1 MLKRALS
8 LLLAFVMVFS
18 LLPVNALAEET
29 APDEGESLL
38 LEPAEIAEEE
48 PETIPPSET
57 EEKNII
63 EETEEAPVPETQA
76 PTVPETAPETVPET
90 VPETQ
95 PETVPETEPEQ
106 LLEAAGEAESV
117 LAENNSTW
125 ILNETKELALSGTNN
140 PFGSDAPNY
149 TFTFTPTE
157 NGRYIFYWP
166 SENCHGNGPHVM
178 IRDSDGA
185 QLGSGNV
192 YADFYGDAGNVYTVE
207 VFSCYAGEYTA
218 SITLANSTDS
228 GSIYFQETSIS
239 GYVGQRSGRRV
250 SRSPDNYAHGLITWE
265 SSNENIVKITNPQ
278 FSALE
283 FEMVGE
289 GETTITGTD
298 AHGQT
303 ATLTVTVKGF
313 DDIASWDLNE
323 TKSLQMTPTANNDPC
338 FTFRFHADNAGM
350 YVISW
355 NEEEIRGFDPVVQI
369 YTKDGHQISG
379 GNVFAAFYATGKTDY
394 LIKVLPCSDQ
404 PYDAEFTLSPS
415 VDKGEIYFWD
425 DVIEGQVGD
434 VFGNRISRQP
444 ANYIH
449 GDITWVSSN
458 ENIVKITN
466 SQFSALEFEMVGPG
480 EATITAT
487 DAHGQSASFT
497 VIVADIDAVDIQ
509 LDTTV
514 TGTIPAESSVYYRFT
529 APETGKY
536 IIQLD
541 YQDGYVPITTV
552 ECGGIRIAGDGS
564 DRVQFSAEAG
574 KEYIIAME
582 NWRGT
587 EMGLSFRLMQ
597 AVPVQSIELGYYP
610 LTNGFVGE
618 ELGFSVTVSPENAD
632 IESLTWE
639 SSDESVVS
647 IGERYGLYQ
656 SVNLVGP
663 GTATV
668 TVSAPGCTPLKITY
682 TVSAV
687 SGSIAL
693 NGTFTA
699 GLQRDEKTAFYFTPD
714 TDGNY
719 TVYETGGMDSYI
731 EVYEISE
738 IGNRHNGS
746 GNGSATFWA
755 NAGDKCL
762 IVGQACQYE
771 PYEYTYCV
779 AEAVEPTGISLSP
792 ASYTGYVG
800 ETFYPDVKAEPA
812 NAIDPEVQWSSSNPD
827 VASVTGGGRVQL
839 RKAGTAT
846 ITAATS
852 GDNPLTATCTVT
864 VKAPVALT
872 VGSTK
877 TVTLPAGSSVGYQ
890 FTAPGNYSYTFWDQN
905 NFDGISLT
913 VSDSNG
919 EWITGGSIGKFTAVK
934 GETYLICVTNVST
947 KSKTCKFIIK
957 QDVNATSI
965 FLPYTSEIAAV
976 GDEFELWVG
985 IEPINAIGEEI
996 TFTLDNDC
1004 AEILEQQP
1012 YGYIRV
1018 KMNKVGTVKLT
1029 ATSETTNLT
1038 ASCTFTVLEAST
1050 WELGEDKDVS
1060 FTAGESQIYQFTAP
1074 ETGKYVIWNESD
1086 YWPGM
1091 QVRAPGGDQ
1100 MDENWGRSVNFY
1112 AEEGQTYL
1120 IKLDPNSGD
1129 DYDITFHLGK
1139 SRPVT
1144 GISFPWL
1151 EPLECNINDIFEGDL
1166 IFDPLDHTYANIE
1179 WTYDAG
1185 LDLLEFG
1192 SSYFKV
1198 KAIKEGT
1205 HTLTATVLDEYDEP
1219 TDISA
1224 SVTFEIGPKP
1234 AAFADGKR
1242 VVQAHWIQPYSFT
1255 APASGDY
1262 TMWTNSDEWVV
1273 FEIVDLVENRSI
1285 GYGDNLLHCSLQ
1297 KGRNYTVYVVNR
1309 NDYQITVDAF
1319 LRKDV
1324 APTGIRIS
1332 GDTEQR
1338 FVGENVY
1345 LYADGEPT
1353 NSTLNSVQWEI
1364 IAGNA
1369 DIESNGTECVITPKD
1384 AGNITVK
1391 ATSGNVSGEC
1401 TFTVRESNIWNLDS
1415 SKSLTM
1421 NGWEPVVYQFTAPAD
1436 SGYIVWEDNSDRTW
1450 IEVCNQQGE
1459 YLGMSG
1465 GGFCQFDAKE
1475 GQTYRIKLCANSDE
1489 AYEAAFH
1496 LETLTEPTGIKPL
1509 YGSDITAYVGD
1520 EIFLPLAFTPGNAAR
1535 GQISWASSNTDVVEV
1550 VEDEY
1555 VNGYGCFIRLNA
1567 PGDATITATHQ
1578 RVDGVS
1584 TKFHIKVLDVDTIAL
1599 DSTVSVT
1606 LEGHEST
1613 AAYDFTAPSSG
1624 TYVIYDETNQY
1635 GSVEV
1640 VSGDEYFWGD
1650 NRVQFTAQKGQT
1662 YRVVFHHWDDR
1673 NEKGEVTYSYVLTK
1687 AVPATGIRLS
1697 EEHLSGLPGDTRY
1710 LNVLGEPV
1718 NADLSGLTWS
1728 IDNKAVAV
1736 LVGENAT
1743 NREIQLVG
1751 QGTAT
1756 VTVRLGDLEVNCPI
1770 TVGAERE
1777 AISVGDSKTVH
1788 LKHMETVGFAFT
1800 PDLDGDYYFYEA
1812 SRDWVT
1818 IVVWSED
1825 GSWVDGTSDGRVRIL
1840 DAKAGTTYYITV
1852 TNDMY
1857 GVAGVAKDFT
1867 LHLEEAVKATG
1878 ISLSKTGIDTR
1889 YVYPGTRLWV
1899 IAYTNPLNGYQGRLE
1914 WSVSEEYENCVTF
1927 VEEEYDPRGDGLCL
1941 EIHDNAPA
1949 GTMVVTCTDTET
1961 GLSATLNIVIKS
1973 IKSILLG
1980 KNYSVT
1986 QRDQENDLATFTP
1999 EEDGT
2004 YILKASTDVIVW
2016 VYTDDE
2022 DIHTPD
2028 GPETEMLL
2036 ELKAGVTYNVESVLL
2051 GEDGNMTA
2059 GDYDL
2064 RIIKN
2069 GVNPLSF
2076 TSDHIS
2082 IEQNTTKSL
2091 GLSVQPAALSDLVT
2105 YKSSDET
2112 IVTVDE
2118 NGEITTSET
2127 PGSAYI
2133 TATLTFGSR
2142 TFTARC
2148 RVDVIAKDS
2157 IDGVQL
2163 STTAPV
2169 VELYSTNYSTIT
2181 AIPYKQTGSGRSVV
2195 RESLTIPVVSA
2206 QFVDTPKLSPADLE
2220 ILNTCFKL
2228 DVLDSRTLQIAPDA
2242 DMATAVFNKT
2252 EGAPSLKSSYTANL
2266 ELTFGDGTTQ
2276 IVPIKLTIK
2285 KTVPTLKTSKL
2296 AFNSFITGD
2305 TRSIVLTGGIV
2316 TGISENTDMAKSSV
2330 LHKWLELDDTN
2341 NTLKLDYKEGYQ
2353 KAKKYS
2359 GNVYL
2364 YVDVAGWSVPA
2375 KVTVPVSV
2383 AYTAPSLKLSATSV
2397 TVSSSNSKGID
2408 LKLLCGKKG
2417 QTLDQLE
2424 VNGISVDESEVEF
2437 IRENFDLETGSFTLL
2452 PTDQYAQKTKSVT
2465 LWVSFTNTSESY
2477 PLTVKVTPK
2486 AATLAAK
2493 PASVKLNAYR
2503 GDSAV
2508 IPLTPTPADYTLESL
2523 EDLGLTLYKV
2533 VNRQNEE
2540 TDELDVDFYDGALHV
2555 STTDG
2560 TALGT
2565 TYKLV
2570 INAKGN
2576 ELKKTTITLTTL
2588 TEKQSVITASAK
2600 ITGSVDLTFPASY
2613 AVIQPTFTNYTNG
2626 DYALIDFE
2634 ITNSKGVVQE
2644 GYERFFRLENM
2655 DGQYRLS
2662 VANPED
2668 QPAPGTYYLRPILLL
2683 GDGKSPDKTGV
2694 VKFTVKRTAVSLKA
2708 SATKIILNKD
2718 IGDWAT
2724 VDISCLTKGYDFV
2737 EPEVIKYS
2745 SGLDVVFLNGMLII
2759 RTGAAAY
2766 GKTHTITLQA
2776 RDVKEDKEIKVS
2788 VVIPKQG
2795 SKVDATLKAKGT
2807 IDLVRDTTSV
2817 VITPFYTNYS
2827 GQGDLTPVLTIQKY
2841 EVGDKKYMNGEDVT
2855 DEEFYI
2861 DNNDD
2866 GTFTVTRAPGA
2877 NIDLKQYKYRAEMT
2891 FTGPGIDNLLT
2902 IPAVA
2907 LPLKSNTVKAT
2918 VSGTPVLYKADKYS
2932 RASFRLNIADA
2943 TVNAIEAVESTNPL
2957 YQIEDYG
2964 NGEYAICFNTSSWTA
2979 ATKYPTSVTLN
2990 VFLDGNENAATKVTL
3005 KLSLK

>member
-218 SITLANSTDS
+218 NITLANSTDS

-265 SSNENIVKITNPQ
+265 SSDENIV
-278 FSALE
+278 
-283 FEMVGE
+283 
-289 GETTITGTD
+289 
-298 AHGQT
+298 
-303 ATLTVTVKGF
+303 
-313 DDIASWDLNE
+313 
-323 TKSLQMTPTANNDPC
+323 
-338 FTFRFHADNAGM
+338 R
-350 YVISW
+350 
-355 NEEEIRGFDPVVQI
+355 
-369 YTKDGHQISG
+369 
-379 GNVFAAFYATGKTDY
+379 
-394 LIKVLPCSDQ
+394 
-404 PYDAEFTLSPS
+404 
-415 VDKGEIYFWD
+415 
-425 DVIEGQVGD
+425 
-434 VFGNRISRQP
+434 
-444 ANYIH
+444 
-449 GDITWVSSN
+449 
-458 ENIVKITN
+458 ITN
-466 SQFSALEFEMVGPG
+466 SQFSASEFEMVGPG

-487 DAHGQSASFT
+487 DAYGQSASFT

-529 APETGKY
+529 ASETGKY

-597 AVPVQSIELGYYP
+597 AIPVQSIELGYYP

-668 TVSAPGCTPLKITY
+668 TVSAPGYTPLKITY

-827 VASVTGGGRVQL
+827 VASVTGWGRVQL

-919 EWITGGSIGKFTAVK
+919 EWITGGSIGKFTAEK
-934 GETYLICVTNVST
+934 GETYLICVTSEST
-947 KSKTCKFIIK
+947 ESQICKFIIK

-965 FLPYTSEIAAV
+965 SLPYTSETAAV

-985 IEPINAIGEEI
+985 FEPINAIGEEI

-1205 HTLTATVLDEYDEP
+1205 HALTATVLDEYDEP

-1242 VVQAHWIQPYSFT
+1242 VVQAHWMQPYSFT

-1353 NSTLNSVQWEI
+1353 NSTLNNVQWEI

-1369 DIESNGTECVITPKD
+1369 DISPDGTECVITPN
-1384 AGNITVK
+1384 GIGEITVK
-1391 ATSGNVSGEC
+1391 ATCNGVSSEC
-1401 TFTVRESNIWNLDS
+1401 TFTVGKTNVWELNDT
-1415 SKSLTM
+1415 KELTM

-1489 AYEAAFH
+1489 AYEAAFR

-1509 YGSDITAYVGD
+1509 YDSEITSYVGD
-1520 EIFLPLAFTPGNAAR
+1520 EIFLPLAFNPGNAAR
-1535 GQISWASSNTDVVEV
+1535 GQISWASSNTDAVEV

-1555 VNGYGCFIRLNA
+1555 VNGYSCFIRLKA

-1606 LEGHEST
+1606 LEGHGST

-1697 EEHLSGLPGDTRY
+1697 EDRVNGLPGDTRY

-1857 GVAGVAKDFT
+1857 GVAKDFT
-1867 LHLEEAVKATG
+1867 LHLEKAVDATG

-1889 YVYPGTRLWV
+1889 YVYPGARLWV
-1899 IAYTNPLNGYQGRLE
+1899 IAYTYPLNGYQGQLE
-1914 WSVSEEYENCVTF
+1914 WSVSEEYKNYVAF

-1973 IKSILLG
+1973 KKAISLG
-1980 KNYSVT
+1980 KNHSVT

-2082 IEQNTTKSL
+2082 IEQNATKSL
-2091 GLSVQPAALSDLVT
+2091 GLSVEPEALSDLVT
-2105 YKSSDET
+2105 YKSSDAA
-2112 IVTVDE
+2112 IVKVDE

-2142 TFTARC
+2142 TFTAVC
-2148 RVDVIAKDS
+2148 RVDVISDDEIKGA
-2157 IDGVQL
+2157 QF
-2163 STTAPV
+2163 STTAPT
-2169 VELYSTNYSTIT
+2169 VELY
-2181 AIPYKQTGSGRSVV
+2181 
-2195 RESLTIPVVSA
+2195 
-2206 QFVDTPKLSPADLE
+2206 
-2220 ILNTCFKL
+2220 
-2228 DVLDSRTLQIAPDA
+2228 
-2242 DMATAVFNKT
+2242 
-2252 EGAPSLKSSYTANL
+2252 KSSYTTITAVPYKEITEGRSTIKESVNSPITKVEFDSENSDYTTLNSLFDL
-2266 ELTFGDGTTQ
+2266 EIAGSQTVRIVPKQEEIDKIFNGALSVKSSYTVKLTFTFNDDVTVTT
-2276 IVPIKLTIK
+2276 PFKLTIK
-2285 KTVPTLKTSKL
+2285 KTVPTLKASKL

-2305 TRSIVLTGGIV
+2305 TRSVVLTGGIV
-2316 TGISENTDMAKSSV
+2316 EGISENEAMQGNKNNALGD
-2330 LHKWLELDDTN
+2330 WLELSDDTLS
-2341 NTLKLDYKEGYQ
+2341 LKPGITG
-2353 KAKKYS
+2353 KKS

-2364 YVDVAGWSVPA
+2364 DVSVEGWGVPA
-2375 KVTVPVSV
+2375 KVTVPVSA
-2383 AYTAPSLKLSATSV
+2383 AYTARSLKLSATSV
-2397 TVSSSNSKGID
+2397 NVSSSNSKGID
-2408 LKLLCGKKG
+2408 LKLLCSNRKE
-2417 QTLDQLE
+2417 TLDMM
-2424 VNGISVDESEVEF
+2424 NIKDISYVGYDKKADDVFTLDASF
-2437 IRENFDLETGSFTLL
+2437 NSETGSFTLS
-2452 PTDQYAQKTKSVT
+2452 PNRIIHTGSIYFKVDFWDTDETVT
-2465 LWVSFTNTSESY
+2465 LN
-2477 PLTVKVTPK
+2477 LKVTAK
-2486 AATLAAK
+2486 APTLAAK

-2523 EDLGLTLYKV
+2523 EDLDLTLYKV

-2540 TDELDVDFYDGALHV
+2540 TDELDVEFYDGALHV

-2600 ITGSVDLTFPASY
+2600 ITGSVDLTFPESY

-2668 QPAPGTYYLRPILLL
+2668 QPAPGTYYLRPFWEL
-2683 GDGKSPDKTGV
+2683 GDGSSPDKTGI

-2708 SATKIILNKD
+2708 SATKVILNKD

-2724 VDISCLTKGYDFV
+2724 VDISCLTKGYDLV
-2737 EPEVIKYS
+2737 DPIVKVIAPKGVS
-2745 SGLDVVFLNGMLII
+2745 SESLTATYENGMLLIET
-2759 RTGAAAY
+2759 TGDTPY
-2766 GKTHTITLQA
+2766 GKTFTVSIKA
-2776 RDVKEDKEIKVS
+2776 RNVKEDKELKVS
-2788 VVIPKQG
+2788 AVIPKQG
-2795 SKVDATLKAKGT
+2795 SKVGATLKTKGT

-2817 VITPFYTNYS
+2817 VITPSYTNYS
-2827 GQGDLTPVLTIQKY
+2827 GQGGLEPKLTIQKY
-2841 EVGDKKYMNGEDVT
+2841 EVGDKKYENGKDVT

-2866 GTFTVTRAPGA
+2866 GTFTVTRVPGA

-2891 FTGPGIDNLLT
+2891 FAGKSGIDNLLT

>member
-1 MLKRALS
+1 MLKRTLS

-38 LEPAEIAEEE
+38 LEPAEIVEEE
-48 PETIPPSET
+48 PETTPPSET

-90 VPETQ
+90 VPETAPETQ

-106 LLEAAGEAESV
+106 LLDAAGEAESV
-117 LAENNSTW
+117 LAENSTW
-125 ILNETKELALSGTNN
+125 ILNETKELTLSGTNN

-166 SENCHGNGPHVM
+166 SENCHGNGPHVVVK
-178 IRDSDGA
+178 DSEGR
-185 QLGSGNV
+185 QHGNGNV

-207 VFSCYAGEYTA
+207 VYSCYAGEYTA

-449 GDITWVSSN
+449 GDITWVSSD
-458 ENIVKITN
+458 ENIVRITN
-466 SQFSALEFEMVGPG
+466 PQFSASEFEMVGPG

-487 DAHGQSASFT
+487 DAYGQSASFT

-509 LDTTV
+509 LDSTV

-529 APETGKY
+529 APKTGKY

-541 YQDGYVPITTV
+541 FQDGYVPYTTV
-552 ECGGIRIAGDGS
+552 EYGGIRIVEGGS
-564 DRVQFSAEAG
+564 DRIQFSAEADE
-574 KEYIIAME
+574 EYIITME
-582 NWRGT
+582 NWQDM

-597 AVPVQSIELGYYP
+597 AVPVQSIGLDYYHS
-610 LTNGFVGE
+610 TNGFAGE
-618 ELGFSVTVSPENAD
+618 ARAFEVSVSPYNAD

-647 IGERYGLYQ
+647 LGYRYGLHQ
-656 SVNLVGP
+656 PVNLVGP

-668 TVSAPGCTPLKITY
+668 TVSAPDCTPLEITY

-687 SGSIAL
+687 SGSVAL

-699 GLQRDEKTAFYFTPD
+699 DLQRDEKTAFYFKPD
-714 TDGNY
+714 TEGY
-719 TVYETGGMDSYI
+719 YAVYETSGMNSHI
-731 EVYEISE
+731 SVYVISE
-738 IGNRHNGS
+738 D
-746 GNGSATFWA
+746 GNGSCASGYGSAIFWA
-755 NAGDKCL
+755 SEGYTYL
-762 IVGQACQYE
+762 IIGQAYQYE

-779 AEAVEPTGISLSP
+779 TEAVEPTGISLDP

-800 ETFYPDVKAEPA
+800 EVFWLNVKPEPVYA
-812 NAIDPEVQWSSSNPD
+812 MAPEVEWSSSNPE
-827 VASVTGGGRVQL
+827 VASVTDGGRVQL

-846 ITAATS
+846 ITATNEEM
-852 GDNPLTATCTVT
+852 GLTATCEVT
-864 VKAPVALT
+864 VKVPTSISL
-872 VGSTK
+872 GSTK
-877 TVTLPAGSSVGYQ
+877 TVTLPAGGSVGYQ

-905 NFDGISLT
+905 FGDISLT

-919 EWITGGSIGKFTAVK
+919 DWITGGSIGKFAAEK
-934 GETYLICVTNVST
+934 GETYLICVTSEST
-947 KSKTCKFIIK
+947 ESQICKFIIK

-965 FLPYTSEIAAV
+965 SLPYTSETAAV

-985 IEPINAIGEEI
+985 LEPINAIHEDI

-1018 KMNKVGTVKLT
+1018 KMNQAGTVKLT

-1038 ASCTFTVLEAST
+1038 ASCTFTVLEAGT

-1060 FTAGESQIYQFTAP
+1060 FTAGESQVYRFTAP

-1091 QVRAPGGDQ
+1091 QVRAPGGYQ

-1120 IKLDPNSGD
+1120 IKLDPNSSD

-1151 EPLECNINDIFEGDL
+1151 EPLECNINDIFEGNL
-1166 IFDPLDHTYANIE
+1166 IFDPLDHAYANIE

-1198 KAIKEGT
+1198 KAIKEGA

-1242 VVQAHWIQPYSFT
+1242 VVQAHWMQPYSFT

-1353 NSTLNSVQWEI
+1353 NSTLNNVQWEI

-1496 LETLTEPTGIKPL
+1496 LETLTEPTGIEPL

-1535 GQISWASSNTDVVEV
+1535 GQISWASSNTDAVEV

-1555 VNGYGCFIRLNA
+1555 VNGYGCFIRLKA

-1584 TKFHIKVLDVDTIAL
+1584 TKFHITVLDVDTIAL
-1599 DSTVSVT
+1599 DTPVPVT

-1640 VSGDEYFWGD
+1640 VSDGEYFWGD

-1697 EEHLSGLPGDTRY
+1697 EDRVNGLPGDTRY

-1756 VTVRLGDLEVNCPI
+1756 VTVRLGDLEVKCPI

-1777 AISVGDSKTVH
+1777 AISVGDSKEIS
-1788 LKHMETVGFAFT
+1788 LKPMESVGFAFT

-1825 GSWVDGTSDGRVRIL
+1825 GSWVDGTGDGRVRIL

-1857 GVAGVAKDFT
+1857 GVAKDFT
-1867 LHLEEAVKATG
+1867 LHLEKAVDATG

-1889 YVYPGTRLWV
+1889 YAYPGTRLWV

-1914 WSVSEEYENCVTF
+1914 WSVSEEYKNYVAF

-1949 GTMVVTCTDTET
+1949 GKMVVTCTDTET
-1961 GLSATLNIVIKS
+1961 GLFATLNIEIKS

-1980 KNYSVT
+1980 KNHSVT
-1986 QRDQENDLATFTP
+1986 QHSQENDLATFTP
-1999 EEDGT
+1999 TEDGT

-2016 VYTDDE
+2016 VYADDE

-2028 GPETEMLL
+2028 GPEAEMLL
-2036 ELKAGVTYNVESVLL
+2036 ELKAGVTYTVDSALL
-2051 GEDGNMTA
+2051 DENGNMTA
-2059 GDYDL
+2059 GNYDL

-2082 IEQNTTKSL
+2082 IEQNATKSL
-2091 GLSVQPAALSDLVT
+2091 GLSVEPEALSDLVT
-2105 YKSSDET
+2105 YKSSDAA
-2112 IVTVDE
+2112 IVKVDE

-2142 TFTARC
+2142 TFTAVC

-2206 QFVDTPKLSPADLE
+2206 RFVDTPKLSADDLE
-2220 ILNTCFKL
+2220 ILNTCFIL
-2228 DVLDSRTLQIAPDA
+2228 DVLDSRTVQIAPDA
-2242 DMATAVFNKT
+2242 NMATAVFNKT
-2252 EGAPSLKSSYTANL
+2252 VGAPSVKSSYTVNL

-2316 TGISENTDMAKSSV
+2316 EGISENEAMQGNKNNALGD
-2330 LHKWLELDDTN
+2330 WLELSDDTLS
-2341 NTLKLDYKEGYQ
+2341 LKHDFTG
-2353 KAKKYS
+2353 KKS

-2465 LWVSFTNTSESY
+2465 LRVSFTNTSESY

-2486 AATLAAK
+2486 DATLAAK

-2523 EDLGLTLYKV
+2523 EDLDLTLYKV

-2540 TDELDVDFYDGALHV
+2540 TDELAVDFYDGALHV

-2570 INAKGN
+2570 INAIGN
-2576 ELKKTTITLTTL
+2576 KQKKTTITLTTL

-2600 ITGSVDLTFPASY
+2600 ITGSVDLTFPESY

-2644 GYERFFRLENM
+2644 GYERFFSLENM

-2662 VANPED
+2662 VADPED
-2668 QPAPGTYYLRPILLL
+2668 QPAPGTYYLRPFWEL
-2683 GDGKSPDKTGV
+2683 GDGSSPDKTGI

-2718 IGDWAT
+2718 IDDWAT

-2745 SGLDVVFLNGMLII
+2745 SGLDVVFLNGMLHI

-2766 GKTHTITLQA
+2766 GKTFTVSIKA
-2776 RDVKEDKEIKVS
+2776 RDVKEDKELKVS

-2795 SKVDATLKAKGT
+2795 SKVGATLKAKGT

-2817 VITPFYTNYS
+2817 VITPSYTNYS
-2827 GQGDLTPVLTIQKY
+2827 GQGDLTPELKIQRYKVTDRKY
-2841 EVGDKKYMNGEDVT
+2841 ENGEDVT
-2855 DEEFYI
+2855 GTEFYI

-2877 NIDLKQYKYRAEMT
+2877 NIDLTKFKYRAEMT
-2891 FTGPGIDNLLT
+2891 FTGKSGIDNLLT

>member
-1 MLKRALS
+1 MLKRTLS

-38 LEPAEIAEEE
+38 LEPAEIVEEE
-48 PETIPPSET
+48 PETTPPSET

-90 VPETQ
+90 VPETAPEAQ

-106 LLEAAGEAESV
+106 LLDAAGEAESV
-117 LAENNSTW
+117 LAENSTW
-125 ILNETKELALSGTNN
+125 ILNETKELTLSGTNN

-166 SENCHGNGPHVM
+166 SENCHGNGPHVVVK
-178 IRDSDGA
+178 DSEGR
-185 QLGSGNV
+185 QHGSGNV
-192 YADFYGDAGNVYTVE
+192 YASFHGTAGMTYTIAVY
-207 VFSCYAGEYTA
+207 SCYDGEYTA
-218 SITLANSTDS
+218 NITLAKATVS
-228 GSIYFQETSIS
+228 GSIYFQNDSVE
-239 GYVGQRSGRRV
+239 GYVGQRFWRDV
-250 SRSPDNYAHGLITWE
+250 SRSPGNYE
-265 SSNENIVKITNPQ
+265 
-278 FSALE
+278 
-283 FEMVGE
+283 
-289 GETTITGTD
+289 
-298 AHGQT
+298 HGQ
-303 ATLTVTVKGF
+303 
-313 DDIASWDLNE
+313 
-323 TKSLQMTPTANNDPC
+323 
-338 FTFRFHADNAGM
+338 
-350 YVISW
+350 
-355 NEEEIRGFDPVVQI
+355 
-369 YTKDGHQISG
+369 
-379 GNVFAAFYATGKTDY
+379 
-394 LIKVLPCSDQ
+394 
-404 PYDAEFTLSPS
+404 
-415 VDKGEIYFWD
+415 
-425 DVIEGQVGD
+425 
-434 VFGNRISRQP
+434 
-444 ANYIH
+444 
-449 GDITWVSSN
+449 ITWVSN
-458 ENIVKITN
+458 DENIVRITN
-466 SQFSALEFEMVGPG
+466 PQFSALEFEMVGPG

-509 LDTTV
+509 LDSTV

-541 YQDGYVPITTV
+541 YQDGYVPNTTV

-574 KEYIIAME
+574 KEYIITME
-582 NWRGT
+582 NWQGT

-597 AVPVQSIELGYYP
+597 AVPLQSIGLDYYP

-618 ELGFSVTVSPENAD
+618 ELGFSVTVSPGNAD

-647 IGERYGLYQ
+647 IGDRHGLYQ

-687 SGSIAL
+687 SGSVAL

-699 GLQRDEKTAFYFTPD
+699 DLQRDEKTAFYFTPD

-738 IGNRHNGS
+738 IGNWHNGS

-779 AEAVEPTGISLSP
+779 AEAVEPTGISLDP

-800 ETFYPDVKAEPA
+800 EVFWLNVKPEPVYA
-812 NAIDPEVQWSSSNPD
+812 MAPEVEWSSSNPD

-919 EWITGGSIGKFTAVK
+919 EWITGGSIGKFTAEK
-934 GETYLICVTNVST
+934 GETYLICVTNEST
-947 KSKTCKFIIK
+947 ESQICKFIIK

-965 FLPYTSEIAAV
+965 SLPYTSETAAV

-985 IEPINAIGEEI
+985 FEPINAIGEEI

-1018 KMNKVGTVKLT
+1018 KMNQAGTVKLT
-1029 ATSETTNLT
+1029 ATSKTTNLT
-1038 ASCTFTVLEAST
+1038 ASCTFTVLEAGT

-1060 FTAGESQIYQFTAP
+1060 FTAGESQ
-1074 ETGKYVIWNESD
+1074 
-1086 YWPGM
+1086 
-1091 QVRAPGGDQ
+1091 
-1100 MDENWGRSVNFY
+1100 
-1112 AEEGQTYL
+1112 
-1120 IKLDPNSGD
+1120 
-1129 DYDITFHLGK
+1129 
-1139 SRPVT
+1139 
-1144 GISFPWL
+1144 
-1151 EPLECNINDIFEGDL
+1151 
-1166 IFDPLDHTYANIE
+1166 
-1179 WTYDAG
+1179 
-1185 LDLLEFG
+1185 
-1192 SSYFKV
+1192 
-1198 KAIKEGT
+1198 
-1205 HTLTATVLDEYDEP
+1205 
-1219 TDISA
+1219 
-1224 SVTFEIGPKP
+1224 
-1234 AAFADGKR
+1234 
-1242 VVQAHWIQPYSFT
+1242 
-1255 APASGDY
+1255 
-1262 TMWTNSDEWVV
+1262 
-1273 FEIVDLVENRSI
+1273 
-1285 GYGDNLLHCSLQ
+1285 
-1297 KGRNYTVYVVNR
+1297 VYR
-1309 NDYQITVDAF
+1309 
-1319 LRKDV
+1319 
-1324 APTGIRIS
+1324 
-1332 GDTEQR
+1332 
-1338 FVGENVY
+1338 
-1345 LYADGEPT
+1345 
-1353 NSTLNSVQWEI
+1353 
-1364 IAGNA
+1364 
-1369 DIESNGTECVITPKD
+1369 
-1384 AGNITVK
+1384 
-1391 ATSGNVSGEC
+1391 
-1401 TFTVRESNIWNLDS
+1401 
-1415 SKSLTM
+1415 
-1421 NGWEPVVYQFTAPAD
+1421 FTAPAD

-1535 GQISWASSNTDVVEV
+1535 GQISWASSNTDAVEV

-1555 VNGYGCFIRLNA
+1555 VNGYGCFIRLKA

-1606 LEGHEST
+1606 LEGHGST

-1697 EEHLSGLPGDTRY
+1697 EDRVNGLPGDTRY

-1756 VTVRLGDLEVNCPI
+1756 VTVRLGDLEVKCPI

-1777 AISVGDSKTVH
+1777 AISVGDSKEIS
-1788 LKHMETVGFAFT
+1788 LKPMESVGFTFT
-1800 PDLDGDYYFYEA
+1800 PDHDGNYYFYEEN
-1812 SRDWVT
+1812 RDWVT

-1852 TNDMY
+1852 THDMY

-1899 IAYTNPLNGYQGRLE
+1899 IAYTNPLNGYQGQLE

-1941 EIHDNAPA
+1941 EIHDDAPA
-1949 GTMVVTCTDTET
+1949 GKMVVTCTDTENPLLT
-1961 GLSATLNIVIKS
+1961 ATLNIEIKS
-1973 IKSILLG
+1973 KKSILLG
-1980 KNYSVT
+1980 ENYSVT
-1986 QRDQENDLATFTP
+1986 QHNQENDLATFTP

-2064 RIIKN
+2064 RIIQD
-2069 GVNPLSF
+2069 GINPLSF

-2091 GLSVQPAALSDLVT
+2091 GLSVEPEALSDLVT
-2105 YKSSDET
+2105 YKSSDAA
-2112 IVTVDE
+2112 IVKVDE

-2142 TFTARC
+2142 IFTAVC
-2148 RVDVIAKDS
+2148 RVDVISDDEIKGA
-2157 IDGVQL
+2157 QF
-2163 STTAPV
+2163 STTAPT
-2169 VELYSTNYSTIT
+2169 VELY
-2181 AIPYKQTGSGRSVV
+2181 
-2195 RESLTIPVVSA
+2195 
-2206 QFVDTPKLSPADLE
+2206 
-2220 ILNTCFKL
+2220 
-2228 DVLDSRTLQIAPDA
+2228 
-2242 DMATAVFNKT
+2242 
-2252 EGAPSLKSSYTANL
+2252 KSSYTTITAVPYKEITEGRSTIKESVNSPITKVEFDSENSDYTTLNSLFDL
-2266 ELTFGDGTTQ
+2266 EIAGSQTVRIVPKQEEIDKIFNGALSVKSSYTVKLTFTFNDDVTVTT
-2276 IVPIKLTIK
+2276 PFKLTIK
-2285 KTVPTLKTSKL
+2285 KTVPTLKASKL

-2305 TRSIVLTGGIV
+2305 TRSVVLTGGIV
-2316 TGISENTDMAKSSV
+2316 EGISENEAMQGNKNNALGD
-2330 LHKWLELDDTN
+2330 WLELSDDTLS
-2341 NTLKLDYKEGYQ
+2341 LKPGITG
-2353 KAKKYS
+2353 KKS

-2397 TVSSSNSKGID
+2397 NISSSNSKGID

-2417 QTLDQLE
+2417 QTLEQLG
-2424 VNGISVDESEVEF
+2424 VNGISVDESETEF
-2437 IRENFDLETGSFTLL
+2437 SCKNFDLKTGSFTLVS
-2452 PTDQYAQKTKSVT
+2452 TDQYAQKAKSVT
-2465 LWVSFTNTSESY
+2465 LRVSFTNTSESY

-2486 AATLAAK
+2486 DATLAAK

-2508 IPLTPTPADYTLESL
+2508 IGLTPSPADYKLESL
-2523 EDLGLTLYKV
+2523 EDLEWELYKV
-2533 VNRQNEE
+2533 VNRKNEE
-2540 TDELDVDFYDGALHV
+2540 TAELDVDFYDGALHV

-2570 INAKGN
+2570 INAIGN
-2576 ELKKTTITLTTL
+2576 EQKKTTITLTTL

-2600 ITGSVDLTFPASY
+2600 VTGSVDLTFPASY

-2745 SGLDVVFLNGMLII
+2745 SGLDVVFLNGMLHI
-2759 RTGAAAY
+2759 RTGDAAY

-2795 SKVDATLKAKGT
+2795 SKVGATLKAKGT

-2817 VITPFYTNYS
+2817 VITPSYTNYS
-2827 GQGDLTPVLTIQKY
+2827 GQGDLTPELKIQKY
-2841 EVGDKKYMNGEDVT
+2841 EVGDRKYENGKDVT
-2855 DEEFYI
+2855 GTEFYI
-2861 DNNDD
+2861 DKNDD
-2866 GTFTVTRAPGA
+2866 GTFTVTRVPGA

-2891 FTGPGIDNLLT
+2891 FTGKSGIDNLLT

-2990 VFLDGNENAATKVTL
+2990 VFLDGNENAAAKVTL

>member
-48 PETIPPSET
+48 PETTPPSET

-90 VPETQ
+90 VPETAPETQ

-106 LLEAAGEAESV
+106 LLEAAEEAESV
-117 LAENNSTW
+117 LAENSTW
-125 ILNETKELALSGTNN
+125 ILNETKELTLSGTNN

-218 SITLANSTDS
+218 NITLANSTDS

-265 SSNENIVKITNPQ
+265 SSDENIV
-278 FSALE
+278 
-283 FEMVGE
+283 
-289 GETTITGTD
+289 
-298 AHGQT
+298 
-303 ATLTVTVKGF
+303 
-313 DDIASWDLNE
+313 
-323 TKSLQMTPTANNDPC
+323 
-338 FTFRFHADNAGM
+338 R
-350 YVISW
+350 
-355 NEEEIRGFDPVVQI
+355 
-369 YTKDGHQISG
+369 
-379 GNVFAAFYATGKTDY
+379 
-394 LIKVLPCSDQ
+394 
-404 PYDAEFTLSPS
+404 
-415 VDKGEIYFWD
+415 
-425 DVIEGQVGD
+425 
-434 VFGNRISRQP
+434 
-444 ANYIH
+444 
-449 GDITWVSSN
+449 
-458 ENIVKITN
+458 ITN
-466 SQFSALEFEMVGPG
+466 SQFSASEFEMVGPG

-487 DAHGQSASFT
+487 DAYGQSASFT

-668 TVSAPGCTPLKITY
+668 TVSAPGYTPLKITY

-1242 VVQAHWIQPYSFT
+1242 VVQAHWMQPYSFT

-1353 NSTLNSVQWEI
+1353 NSTLNNVQWEI

-1475 GQTYRIKLCANSDE
+1475 GQTYRIKLWANSDE

-1509 YGSDITAYVGD
+1509 YYSEITGYVGD

-1662 YRVVFHHWDDR
+1662 YRVVFHHWD
-1673 NEKGEVTYSYVLTK
+1673 EGKVTYSYILTK

-1697 EEHLSGLPGDTRY
+1697 EDLVNGLPGDTRY
-1710 LNVLGEPV
+1710 LNVLSEPV

-1728 IDNKAVAV
+1728 IDNEAVAV

-1756 VTVRLGDLEVNCPI
+1756 VTVRLGDLEVKCPI

-1889 YVYPGTRLWV
+1889 YVYPGDKLWV
-1899 IAYTNPLNGYQGRLE
+1899 IAYSEPLNGYQGQLE
-1914 WSVSEEYENCVTF
+1914 WSVSEEYKNYVAF

-1973 IKSILLG
+1973 KKAISLG

-1986 QRDQENDLATFTP
+1986 QRDQEYDLATFTP
-1999 EEDGT
+1999 TEDGT

-2016 VYTDDE
+2016 VYADDE

-2028 GPETEMLL
+2028 GPEAEMLL
-2036 ELKAGVTYNVESVLL
+2036 ELKAGVTYTVDSALL
-2051 GEDGNMTA
+2051 DENGNMTA
-2059 GDYDL
+2059 GNYDL

-2082 IEQNTTKSL
+2082 IEQNATKSL
-2091 GLSVQPAALSDLVT
+2091 GLSVEPEALSDLVT
-2105 YKSSDET
+2105 YKSSDAA
-2112 IVTVDE
+2112 IVKVDE

-2142 TFTARC
+2142 TFTAVC
-2148 RVDVIAKDS
+2148 RVDVIATDK
-2157 IDGVQL
+2157 IEGVQL

-2206 QFVDTPKLSPADLE
+2206 RFVDTPKLSADDLE
-2220 ILNTCFKL
+2220 ILNTCFIL
-2228 DVLDSRTLQIAPDA
+2228 DVLDSRTVQIAPDA

-2252 EGAPSLKSSYTANL
+2252 VGAPSVKSSYTVNL